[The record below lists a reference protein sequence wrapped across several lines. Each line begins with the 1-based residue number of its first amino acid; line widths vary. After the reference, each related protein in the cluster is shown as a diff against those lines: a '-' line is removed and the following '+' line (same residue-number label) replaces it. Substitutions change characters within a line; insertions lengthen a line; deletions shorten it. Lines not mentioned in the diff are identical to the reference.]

1 MNAAARLCAAAR
13 PDTVLV
19 SREAL
24 EAGGR
29 SLAGMQKFALK
40 GIKEPVEAAEVRWEG

>member
-1 MNAAARLCAAAR
+1 LA
-13 PDTVLV
+13 

-29 SLAGMQKFALK
+29 PLARLQKFVLK
-40 GIKEPVEAAEVRWEG
+40 GIKEPVQAAVIKWDA